1 LNEMTRL
8 FLKSKSIPKKNC
20 QAERGFSIVELLIV
34 CVILVI
40 ILGMI
45 GLVVRGLQSS
55 YGERRARADYLNDG
69 TAAIDLLTRV
79 IRVAGANTTSQAL
92 TPTGTSQLRIRSD
105 WNPVDGVFNSQF
117 EDTSFYVS
125 NNSLFMKNETTNQ
138 LTEVIA
144 NVKSLTFQYYNSAG
158 AATTTP
164 SQIARV
170 KVSLEVG
177 ISYTR
182 TFTSDI
188 LVRKGVQI
196 K

>member
-1 LNEMTRL
+1 MFRENE
-8 FLKSKSIPKKNC
+8 
-20 QAERGFSIVELLIV
+20 EGFSMVELVIV

-45 GLVVRGLQSS
+45 ALVVNGLQGN
-55 YGERRARADYLNDG
+55 YNQRRARAEQLNDG

-92 TPTGTSQLRIRSD
+92 TPTGTSQLRIRAD
-105 WNPVDGVFNSQF
+105 WNPVDSAFNGQY

-125 NNSLFMKNETTNQ
+125 NNSMFMKNETTNQ
-138 LTEVIA
+138 ITEVIA
-144 NVKSLTFQYYNSAG
+144 NVSSLTFQYYDSSG
-158 AATTTP
+158 AVTATP
-164 SQIARV
+164 SQIAQV
-170 KVSLEVG
+170 KVSLEIG
-177 ISYTR
+177 TNGTR
-182 TFTSDI
+182 TFTSNI

>member
-1 LNEMTRL
+1 MTGL
-8 FLKSKSIPKKNC
+8 FSKSKSSPEKFR

-34 CVILVI
+34 CVILVV

-45 GLVVRGLQSS
+45 GLVVKGLQSS
-55 YGERRARADYLNDG
+55 YGERRARAEQLNDG

-79 IRVAGANTTSQAL
+79 VRVAGANTTSQAL
-92 TPTGTSQLRIRSD
+92 TPTGTAQLRIRSD
-105 WNPVDGVFNSQF
+105 WNPVDGAFNGQY

-125 NNSLFMKNETTNQ
+125 NNSLYMKNETTNQ

-144 NVKSLTFQYYNSAG
+144 NVKSLNFQYYTSAG
-158 AATTTP
+158 VATTTP

-177 ISYTR
+177 TTYTR
-182 TFTSDI
+182 TFTSNI

>member
-1 LNEMTRL
+1 MPRL
-8 FLKSKSIPKKNC
+8 FSKSESFSGKYR
-20 QAERGFSIVELLIV
+20 QAERGFSVIELLIV
-34 CVILVI
+34 CIILVI

-45 GLVVRGLQSS
+45 GLVVKGLQSN
-55 YGERRARADYLNDG
+55 YGARRARAEQLNDG

-79 IRVAGANTTSQAL
+79 VRVAGANTTSEAL
-92 TPTGTSQLRIRSD
+92 TPTGTAQLRIRSD
-105 WNPVDGVFNSQF
+105 WNPVDGAFNGQF

-125 NNSLFMKNETTNQ
+125 NNSLYMKNETTNQ

-144 NVKSLTFQYYNSAG
+144 NVKSLNFQYYTSDGTVTA
-158 AATTTP
+158 TP

-177 ISYTR
+177 TTYTR
-182 TFTSDI
+182 TFTSNI

>member
-1 LNEMTRL
+1 MTRL
-8 FLKSKSIPKKNC
+8 FTESKSSPGKFR
-20 QAERGFSIVELLIV
+20 QAESGFSIVELLVV
-34 CVILVI
+34 CVILVV

-45 GLVVRGLQSS
+45 GLVVKGLQSS
-55 YGERRARADYLNDG
+55 YGERRARAEQLNDG

-79 IRVAGANTTSQAL
+79 VRVAGANTTSQAL
-92 TPTGTSQLRIRSD
+92 TPTGTAQLRIRSD
-105 WNPVDGVFNSQF
+105 WNPVDGAFSGQY

-144 NVKSLTFQYYNSAG
+144 NVKSLTFQYYTSAG

-177 ISYTR
+177 KIYTR

>member
-1 LNEMTRL
+1 MTRL
-8 FLKSKSIPKKNC
+8 FSKSKSSPKKIR
-20 QAERGFSIVELLIV
+20 QVESGFSIVELLVV

-45 GLVVRGLQSS
+45 GLVVNGLQSS
-55 YGERRARADYLNDG
+55 YGERRAKAEQLNDG
-69 TAAIDLLTRV
+69 SAAIDLLTRV
-79 IRVAGANTTSQAL
+79 VRVAGANTTSQAL

-105 WNPVDGVFNSQF
+105 WNPVDGAFNGQY

-144 NVKSLTFQYYNSAG
+144 NVKSLTFQYYTSAG
-158 AATTTP
+158 VATTTP

-177 ISYTR
+177 KTYTR